1 MLDSFWR
8 KGEVKDT
15 LLLAGL
21 GSAEKLQNISLGFPE
36 DVSELTFR
44 LPVLIFVIVHAL
56 QFQQTNL
63 VPVEMCL
70 FVIFN

>member
-1 MLDSFWR
+1 M
-8 KGEVKDT
+8 KDT
-15 LLLAGL
+15 LLLVGL

-44 LPVLIFVIVHAL
+44 LPVLIFFVIVHAL
-56 QFQQTNL
+56 QFLQTNL
-63 VPVEMCL
+63 VLVEVCL

>member
-21 GSAEKLQNISLGFPE
+21 GSEEKLQNIGLGFPE
-36 DVSELTFR
+36 GVSELTFR
-44 LPVLIFVIVHAL
+44 LPVL
-56 QFQQTNL
+56 
-63 VPVEMCL
+63 
-70 FVIFN
+70 